1 MIVVFGSF
9 NVDVVMSVERL
20 PKPGETVIDGD
31 YFLVPGGKG
40 ANQACAA
47 ARAAK
52 GSTSRVAMVGTV
64 GEDDWGAFALTE
76 LAAAGVD
83 LDAVGRSVRRTGCA
97 VICVD
102 AAGENSIA
110 VANGAN
116 LDAVAAAVPDHLL
129 GPGTWVVLQM
139 EVPPEQNWE
148 LIARARRRGAKV
160 LLNVAPAAQVPAE
173 MLGAADILVFNEI
186 EALMVAQ
193 GAGLAIEDPVE
204 IAGHFRDAYGITC
217 IATLGPAGS
226 VAFAPDEAWRADALA
241 VKPIDTTGA
250 GDTFVGILAAALDA
264 GTALSDALQRA
275 TVGAGICC
283 ETRGAQSSFPWADDI
298 DARMADGAV
307 PVITAVDR

>member
-47 ARAAK
+47 ARAAR
-52 GSTSRVAMVGTV
+52 GSSSKVAMVGTV

-83 LDAVGRSVRRTGCA
+83 LDAVGRSARRTGCA

-116 LDAVAAAVPDHLL
+116 LDAVAAAVPDGVLA
-129 GPGTWVVLQM
+129 PGNWLVLQM
-139 EVPPEQNWE
+139 EVPPEQNWA
-148 LIARARRRGAKV
+148 LIARAREAGAKI
-160 LLNVAPAAQVPAE
+160 LLNVAPAAHVPAE
-173 MLGAADILVFNEI
+173 MLGAVDILVFNEI

-204 IAGHFRDAYGITC
+204 IAGHFCSAYGITC
-217 IATLGPAGS
+217 IATLGAAGLA
-226 VAFAPDEAWRADALA
+226 AFAAEGAWRVGALP
-241 VKPIDTTGA
+241 VTSVDTTGA

-264 GTALSDALQRA
+264 GTALPEALRRA

-283 ETRGAQSSFPWADDI
+283 ETMGTQSSFPWADQI
-298 DARMADGAV
+298 EARMSDSAV
-307 PVITAVDR
+307 PAITAVEH